1 MNAMTEVP
9 APAEFAPKTSRKL
22 QEDPGTSQLLAAPG
36 PQGPQPGIPAAPG
49 PRMGTCPAPVGYL
62 YVAGVHG
69 GAGETTV
76 ATWAAAR
83 ATAGRW
89 PVGATWSTTGQPS
102 PDGSVVDV
110 VLVARTHAAGLTAA
124 RTALTHWATG
134 ALPPARLHGLVLIPD
149 APGRLRK
156 PLLELA
162 HVVAG
167 GAPRAWLL
175 PWLDHLRLLTAPTPP
190 GPELALPRQ
199 VTKFVDELKA
209 LLGATDSPALLA
221 NPASGPVS
229 AAAPTVSQ

>member
-1 MNAMTEVP
+1 MNAMTEVS
-9 APAEFAPKTSRKL
+9 APAELAPIAPRKL

-76 ATWAAAR
+76 ATWAGAR

-89 PVGATWSTTGQPS
+89 PVGATWSPTGQPS

-124 RTALTHWATG
+124 RTALTHSATG
-134 ALPPARLHGLVLIPD
+134 ALPPVRLHGLVLIPD
-149 APGRLRK
+149 APGRLPK

-162 HVVAG
+162 HIVAG

-175 PWLDHLRLLTAPTPP
+175 PWLDHLRLLPTPA
-190 GPELALPRQ
+190 GPELALPRPI
-199 VTKFVDELKA
+199 TKFVDELQA
-209 LLGATDSPALLA
+209 LVAATDSPAPPTS
-221 NPASGPVS
+221 PASGPVS